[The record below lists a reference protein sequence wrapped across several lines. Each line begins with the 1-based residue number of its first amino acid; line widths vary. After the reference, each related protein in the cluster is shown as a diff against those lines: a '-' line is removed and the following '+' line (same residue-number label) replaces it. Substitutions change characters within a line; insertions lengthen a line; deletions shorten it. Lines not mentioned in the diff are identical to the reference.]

1 MRGFKAIRKPSTQSQ
16 PQSQSQ
22 PQPQYEIA
30 DILNRLGDKLE
41 DLGFNAW
48 QLRTLFA
55 LKKCRTS
62 ALGGHIDA
70 CDECGNISIS
80 YNSCRNRHCPK
91 CQGRNREQWI
101 ENRETELLPV
111 PYFHVVFTLPEV
123 LNNTA
128 LHEPKM
134 LYDTLFETAW
144 ETLQTFGKNKN
155 LQMGMI
161 AVLHTWGQN
170 LSLHPHLHCIVPG
183 GGVDENGAWKNI
195 KNDGKF
201 LFSVKALSKVFRAK
215 FCEKL
220 KANLKDKFNENQE
233 NEYEK
238 IRQSLWEKP
247 WVVYAKKPFGS
258 PKSVVEYLGRY
269 THKIAISNGRIRGID
284 DKTVTFDYKDY
295 RQKGIKKQMVLSHE
309 EFIRRFAMHI
319 LPKRFVKIRHYGFLS
334 STWKRIKLKKLQQ
347 NLGIQPKEKLPP
359 KAFQPKCTCCKV
371 GNLVTIATFDLRG
384 PPSWFLEM
392 SRNLPAPK
400 SAF

>member
-1 MRGFKAIRKPSTQSQ
+1 MSGLKTSKKQSVQPQSQ
-16 PQSQSQ
+16 PQ
-22 PQPQYEIA
+22 YEVA
-30 DILNRLGDKLE
+30 DVLNKLGSKLE
-41 DLGFNAW
+41 DLGLNSW
-48 QLRTLFA
+48 QLRTLSA

-91 CQGRNREQWI
+91 CQGKNREQWI

-123 LNNTA
+123 LNKTA

-134 LYDTLFETAW
+134 LYDILFESAW

-183 GGVDENGAWKNI
+183 GGVDESGAWKNI
-195 KNDGKF
+195 RSDGKF

-269 THKIAISNGRIRGID
+269 THKIAISNQRIRKIEAEN
-284 DKTVTFDYKDY
+284 VTFDYKDY

-319 LPKRFVKIRHYGFLS
+319 LPKRFVKIRHYGLLS
-334 STWKRIKLKKLQQ
+334 STWKREKLKILQQ
-347 NLGIQPKEKLPP
+347 KLGIQPKEKLPP
-359 KAFQPKCTCCKV
+359 KAFQPKCSCCKV

-384 PPSWFLEM
+384 PPQWFLEM
-392 SRNLPAPK
+392 SQSQPTPK
-400 SAF
+400 K

>member
-1 MRGFKAIRKPSTQSQ
+1 MRGFKTIKKQPTQPQSQ
-16 PQSQSQ
+16 PQ
-22 PQPQYEIA
+22 YEVA
-30 DILNRLGDKLE
+30 DVLNKLGSKLE
-41 DLGFNAW
+41 DLGLNSW

-91 CQGRNREQWI
+91 CQGRNREDWI
-101 ENRETELLPV
+101 QTRETELLPV

-123 LNNTA
+123 LNKTA

-134 LYDTLFETAW
+134 LYDILFESAW

-170 LSLHPHLHCIVPG
+170 LSLHPHLHCIVPS
-183 GGVDENGAWKNI
+183 GGVEENGAWKNI
-195 KNDGKF
+195 RNDGEF
-201 LFSVKALSKVFRAK
+201 LFPVKALSKVFRAK

-347 NLGIQPKEKLPP
+347 NLGVIPREKPIKKP
-359 KAFQPKCTCCKV
+359 FSPKCSCCKV

-384 PPSWFLEM
+384 PPRWFLER
-392 SRNLPAPK
+392 SQSLKLPK
-400 SAF
+400 I